1 MLLLCGPLTEQPAA
15 DFTNVRVPFYK
26 SIRVTAQLPQGHAPF
41 SVYTII
47 RGQENVPLSI
57 GGLDISAEKPRLR
70 CANRFHNHSES
81 ESECTRHLTR

>member
-1 MLLLCGPLTEQPAA
+1 MLLLCGPLTEQPTA

-70 CANRFHNHSES
+70 CANRLNRSS
-81 ESECTRHLTR
+81 KPL

>member
-1 MLLLCGPLTEQPAA
+1 MTVPCPILLCGPLTEQPAA

-70 CANRFHNHSES
+70 CANRFHNP
-81 ESECTRHLTR
+81 L